1 MPLRS
6 WDPKNVGYLFE
17 VTVMC
22 SVPFCFAP
30 LLFTLSLMESK
41 SDIDDFKDE
50 YNFSEASELMLSSFA
65 CFIVTIPSGA
75 NAILEITVALAKS
88 LNRNCMTRVITGEV
102 SSPIERQSRLR
113 DTATLTPS
121 ERLIFLLG
129 SSSAYAIYFMPSEWT
144 NQMKWV
150 AYNVCIVV

>member
-1 MPLRS
+1 
-6 WDPKNVGYLFE
+6 
-17 VTVMC
+17 
-22 SVPFCFAP
+22 
-30 LLFTLSLMESK
+30 MESK

-50 YNFSEASELMLSSFA
+50 NNFSEASELMLSSFA